1 MNPEAQE
8 RLDEILKI
16 SPQDLTP
23 EQKAFLRA
31 RRTYLKES
39 QEEEYAEVLNEK
51 EEVVEVEE
59 NQLPENGLTYPQLL
73 AKAKELGYTGGRI
86 KRPELEKFVLEA
98 EEEKKRQNPF
108 N

>member
-8 RLDEILKI
+8 RLEELLKLDPA
-16 SPQDLTP
+16 SLNA

-39 QEEEYAEVLNEK
+39 QEEEYASVLDEK
-51 EEVVEVEE
+51 EVAVEE
-59 NQLPENGLTYPQLL
+59 GNQEGEQPAVSYPQLL
-73 AKAKELGYTGGRI
+73 ARAKELGYTGGRV
-86 KRPELEKFVLEA
+86 KRPVLEQFITNA
-98 EEEKKRQNPF
+98 EEEQKKQNPF